1 MPPLQSLENWHFFF
15 GHFSTLVFPSPC
27 QTVVVDQ
34 VQLSAYIFLPEI
46 SRKLWHLR
54 IAALM
59 SLNRLFLCPDKD
71 NLYWVSLYI
80 DTLRL
85 NMKITIRTRMISPMP
100 KGCLLV
106 TRISLSCL
114 SWEKIETL
122 IWIYHAGTIS
132 DFCLVKTLL
141 HNFKFHFDVEN
152 LCSQSRDKKG
162 ALLILVSDNLDEGGD
177 DDDIEKQCSPSRDK
191 IGAVGY
197 C

>member
-1 MPPLQSLENWHFFF
+1 MLFFLF
-15 GHFSTLVFPSPC
+15 IM
-27 QTVVVDQ
+27 QTK
-34 VQLSAYIFLPEI
+34 QLRI
-46 SRKLWHLR
+46 R

-59 SLNRLFLCPDKD
+59 SLSRFFLCPDKD

-80 DTLRL
+80 DALRL
-85 NMKITIRTRMISPMP
+85 NMKITIRAQMISPMP

-152 LCSQSRDKKG
+152 
-162 ALLILVSDNLDEGGD
+162 I
-177 DDDIEKQCSPSRDK
+177 CSPSRDK

-197 C
+197 CYSDNLDDGGDQWWWWLWKAVLTE